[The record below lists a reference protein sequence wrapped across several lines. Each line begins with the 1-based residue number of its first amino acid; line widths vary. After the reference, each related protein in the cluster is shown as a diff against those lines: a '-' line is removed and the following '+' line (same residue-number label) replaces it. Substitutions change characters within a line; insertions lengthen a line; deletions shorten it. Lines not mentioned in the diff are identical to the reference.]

1 MGKSHK
7 EKLTAFIQEE
17 LASGDQEIV
26 PNIPLFE
33 ERIIDS
39 MNILDLI
46 SFIEEERGAEIP
58 DEQVVMK
65 NFRSVETMAN
75 VFLSGYDG

>member
-1 MGKSHK
+1 M
-7 EKLTAFIQEE
+7 
-17 LASGDQEIV
+17 
-26 PNIPLFE
+26 PLFE